1 MSPRLIALCLVASV
15 ACQRTATTPPPPP
28 PPPPPSADQPPPT
41 PPVVAQPPSA
51 DALVLTPGEGL
62 GPYSLGMSREAVRA
76 LAGDPAAAG
85 AGSIDVDGVLLS
97 FEGADNALTSARV
110 ILGRAAGGVRVGSVV
125 LQNSAT
131 YTEVV
136 SSVGPCEAPQANRGG
151 SVTRCQN
158 GSVMVYQAGPTQ
170 EVSIGVARTP

>member
-1 MSPRLIALCLVASV
+1 MTNRLIALCLFASV
-15 ACQRTATTPPPPP
+15 ACQRTTNTPPPP
-28 PPPPPSADQPPPT
+28 PPPPPSADHPAP
-41 PPVVAQPPSA
+41 PPVVAQAPSA

-76 LAGDPAAAG
+76 LAGDPAATA
-85 AGSIDVDGVLLS
+85 AGSIEVDGVLLS

-110 ILGRAAGGVRVGSVV
+110 ALGRASGGVRIGAAV
-125 LQNSAT
+125 LQNTAT

-136 SSVGPCEAPQANRGG
+136 SLVGPCEAPQQNRGG

-158 GSVMVYQAGPTQ
+158 GSLMVYQAGPTQ
-170 EVSIGVARTP
+170 EVSIGVARAQ

>member
-1 MSPRLIALCLVASV
+1 MRTSLLTLCLFASV
-15 ACQRTATTPPPPP
+15 ACQRTTPTTPPP
-28 PPPPPSADQPPPT
+28 PPPPPSADHPT
-41 PPVVAQPPSA
+41 PPAVVAQAPSA

-76 LAGDPAAAG
+76 LAGDPAAAN
-85 AGSIDVDGVLLS
+85 AGSIEVDGVLLS

-110 ILGRAAGGVRVGSVV
+110 TLGRASGGVRIGGAV

-136 SSVGPCEAPQANRGG
+136 SVVGPCEAPQANRGG

-158 GSVMVYQAGPTQ
+158 GNVMVYQAGPTQ
-170 EVSIGVARTP
+170 EVSVGVARAQ